1 MESMFGTDGIRGVY
15 GKGVT
20 PRLFFA
26 VGKAL
31 AHGKKDCKIIIG
43 KDPRPSGEVLESAFL
58 AGFFARGGVAGKL
71 GVAPTPAVSYL
82 TSFYGADYGVVIGA
96 SHNPS
101 EYNGIKIFGAEGRKL
116 TTAQERELEG
126 QIQKE
131 LRQNT
136 AKKTGGLFRV
146 SVAPYR
152 AFLSKG
158 SLLQGIKIAIDTA
171 NGSTSDFAA
180 RAFRSRGASVV
191 TANRKGRGKP
201 INFRSGATYPSFI
214 SSFTRKQGADL
225 GFAFDGDGDRVLV
238 SDRFGNLY
246 DGDDLL
252 YIFARENKYDRVVG
266 TILTNAGVER
276 ALKER
281 GTVLFRAPVGDK
293 NVACVMRETVA
304 PFGAEGAGHVLFS
317 SLPSGDGVYTALRFT
332 ELFRVR
338 GDALFRRGEYRKLP
352 CVVKNIAM
360 PQDLSQVQEIVKWV
374 ELQYPLM
381 RVVVRPSGTEPLL
394 RLYAEGESENK
405 CKECLERINAQ
416 IWGE

>member
-1 MESMFGTDGIRGVY
+1 MESFFGTDGIRGVY
-15 GKGVT
+15 GKT
-20 PRLFFA
+20 LSPRLFYA

-31 AHGKKDCKIIIG
+31 AHIKQGCKIVIG

-58 AGFFARGGVAGKL
+58 AGFFARGGSVGKL

-82 TSFYGADYGVVIGA
+82 TPYYGADFGVVIGA

-116 TTAQERELEG
+116 TKAQEKEMDA

-131 LRQNT
+131 LRSKT
-136 AKKTGGLFRV
+136 ERKTGGYFRA
-146 SVAPYR
+146 SLTPYLK
-152 AFLSKG
+152 FLSEG
-158 SLLQGIKIAIDTA
+158 ENLTGIKVALDTA

-180 RAFRSRGASVV
+180 RAFRLRGATVV
-191 TANRKGRGKP
+191 AANRKGRGKS

-214 SSFTRKQGADL
+214 SAFTRRQGADV

-266 TILTNAGVER
+266 TVLTNAGVER
-276 ALKER
+276 ALRKN
-281 GTVLFRAPVGDK
+281 GTVVFRAPVGDS
-293 NVACVMRETVA
+293 NVAKVMRETVA

-317 SLPSGDGVYTALRFT
+317 SLPSGDGVYSALRFA

-338 GDALFRRGEYRKLP
+338 GDALFRRGEYAKLP
-352 CVVKNIAM
+352 SAAKNLSLPCEYQKIEEAVKKEAQKDPSLRI
-360 PQDLSQVQEIVKWV
+360 
-374 ELQYPLM
+374 
-381 RVVVRPSGTEPLL
+381 VVRPSGTEPLL
-394 RLYAEGESENK
+394 RLYVEGESEKACEN
-405 CKECLERINAQ
+405 CLERLVAFIK
-416 IWGE
+416 G